1 MFYSRDARL
10 SISSSPMIVWAR
22 NLFSCILQATSS
34 KPLWYQAIFIVGI
47 IHSQLPSSK
56 FNMPILCA
64 QSLRL
69 PSSKFKMPILCT
81 QSLRLP
87 SSKFKGPI
95 LSTQSLRLPSSK
107 SKRPILCTQS
117 LRLPSSKF
125 KRSILCTQSLR
136 LPSSKFKRPKT
147 RNGPPQ
153 KKAIWEDE
161 IFEKQWLLSAQR
173 TRKKAANIQIGRGSS
188 GAPKAR
194 LFLFFDRFGGSGLA
208 DRCFRDR
215 LSADLGLLCAAAAA
229 GKQSLGSSF
238 WPTWA
243 LTGAQRR
250 RQTVFRE
257 QFLPTWALTGAQRR
271 RQAVFREQFLPT
283 WALTGARRRRQAVFR
298 ERFWPTWALTF
309 RGRQAVFRDQFLA
322 HPDT

>member
-1 MFYSRDARL
+1 MTGVFYSRDARL

-34 KPLWYQAIFIVGI
+34 KLLWYQAIFIVGI

-69 PSSKFKMPILCT
+69 PSFKFKMPILCT

-125 KRSILCTQSLR
+125 KRPILCTQSLR
-136 LPSSKFKRPKT
+136 LLRPPSLKGGKPET
-147 RNGPPQ
+147 APQ
-153 KKAIWEDE
+153 KKTIWEDE

-173 TRKKAANIQIGRGSS
+173 ARKKN
-188 GAPKAR
+188 
-194 LFLFFDRFGGSGLA
+194 
-208 DRCFRDR
+208 
-215 LSADLGLLCAAAAA
+215 
-229 GKQSLGSSF
+229 GKYS
-238 WPTWA
+238 T
-243 LTGAQRR
+243 R
-250 RQTVFRE
+250 
-257 QFLPTWALTGAQRR
+257 
-271 RQAVFREQFLPT
+271 
-283 WALTGARRRRQAVFR
+283 
-298 ERFWPTWALTF
+298 
-309 RGRQAVFRDQFLA
+309 RGRRAFFNFLTYLA
-322 HPDT
+322 GPVWQTDV

>member
-1 MFYSRDARL
+1 MKRDPTLKIGCTLWERGSRVGMTGVFYSRDASL

-34 KPLWYQAIFIVGI
+34 KLLWYQAIFIVGR

-81 QSLRLP
+81 QSLGLP

-125 KRSILCTQSLR
+125 KRS
-136 LPSSKFKRPKT
+136 K
-147 RNGPPQ
+147 
-153 KKAIWEDE
+153 
-161 IFEKQWLLSAQR
+161 LLHSI
-173 TRKKAANIQIGRGSS
+173 T
-188 GAPKAR
+188 
-194 LFLFFDRFGGSGLA
+194 
-208 DRCFRDR
+208 
-215 LSADLGLLCAAAAA
+215 AAAVL
-229 GKQSLGSSF
+229 Q
-238 WPTWA
+238 
-243 LTGAQRR
+243 
-250 RQTVFRE
+250 V
-257 QFLPTWALTGAQRR
+257 
-271 RQAVFREQFLPT
+271 
-283 WALTGARRRRQAVFR
+283 
-298 ERFWPTWALTF
+298 
-309 RGRQAVFRDQFLA
+309 
-322 HPDT
+322 

>member
-1 MFYSRDARL
+1 MTGVFYSRDARL

-34 KPLWYQAIFIVGI
+34 KLLWYQAIFIVGI

-153 KKAIWEDE
+153 KRRSGK
-161 IFEKQWLLSAQR
+161 
-173 TRKKAANIQIGRGSS
+173 TR
-188 GAPKAR
+188 
-194 LFLFFDRFGGSGLA
+194 FLKNNGF
-208 DRCFRDR
+208 
-215 LSADLGLLCAAAAA
+215 
-229 GKQSLGSSF
+229 
-238 WPTWA
+238 
-243 LTGAQRR
+243 
-250 RQTVFRE
+250 
-257 QFLPTWALTGAQRR
+257 
-271 RQAVFREQFLPT
+271 
-283 WALTGARRRRQAVFR
+283 
-298 ERFWPTWALTF
+298 
-309 RGRQAVFRDQFLA
+309 
-322 HPDT
+322 

>member
-1 MFYSRDARL
+1 MRQTRVQKPGATLGGQAGHYPTPPVKGMRL
-10 SISSSPMIVWAR
+10 
-22 NLFSCILQATSS
+22 
-34 KPLWYQAIFIVGI
+34 LWYQAIFIVGI

-64 QSLRL
+64 QSLSL

-125 KRSILCTQSLR
+125 ERSILCTQSLR

-153 KKAIWEDE
+153 KKRSG
-161 IFEKQWLLSAQR
+161 K
-173 TRKKAANIQIGRGSS
+173 TR
-188 GAPKAR
+188 
-194 LFLFFDRFGGSGLA
+194 FLKNKGF
-208 DRCFRDR
+208 
-215 LSADLGLLCAAAAA
+215 
-229 GKQSLGSSF
+229 
-238 WPTWA
+238 
-243 LTGAQRR
+243 
-250 RQTVFRE
+250 
-257 QFLPTWALTGAQRR
+257 
-271 RQAVFREQFLPT
+271 
-283 WALTGARRRRQAVFR
+283 
-298 ERFWPTWALTF
+298 
-309 RGRQAVFRDQFLA
+309 
-322 HPDT
+322 

>member
-1 MFYSRDARL
+1 MKRDPTLKIGCTLWERGSRVGMTGVFYSRDARL

-87 SSKFKGPI
+87 SSKFKGLI

-161 IFEKQWLLSAQR
+161 IFEKQWLSRCAEKSGKYSN
-173 TRKKAANIQIGRGSS
+173 RKG
-188 GAPKAR
+188 
-194 LFLFFDRFGGSGLA
+194 
-208 DRCFRDR
+208 
-215 LSADLGLLCAAAAA
+215 
-229 GKQSLGSSF
+229 
-238 WPTWA
+238 
-243 LTGAQRR
+243 
-250 RQTVFRE
+250 V
-257 QFLPTWALTGAQRR
+257 
-271 RQAVFREQFLPT
+271 
-283 WALTGARRRRQAVFR
+283 
-298 ERFWPTWALTF
+298 
-309 RGRQAVFRDQFLA
+309 
-322 HPDT
+322 

>member
-1 MFYSRDARL
+1 MKRDPTLKIGCSLWERSSRVGMTGVFYSRDARL

-22 NLFSCILQATSS
+22 NLFSWHFASHIKQA
-34 KPLWYQAIFIVGI
+34 PLVPSNLHIGI

-125 KRSILCTQSLR
+125 WRSILCYGVSQ
-136 LPSSKFKRPKT
+136 KFT
-147 RNGPPQ
+147 
-153 KKAIWEDE
+153 
-161 IFEKQWLLSAQR
+161 
-173 TRKKAANIQIGRGSS
+173 IQ
-188 GAPKAR
+188 
-194 LFLFFDRFGGSGLA
+194 
-208 DRCFRDR
+208 
-215 LSADLGLLCAAAAA
+215 
-229 GKQSLGSSF
+229 
-238 WPTWA
+238 
-243 LTGAQRR
+243 
-250 RQTVFRE
+250 
-257 QFLPTWALTGAQRR
+257 
-271 RQAVFREQFLPT
+271 
-283 WALTGARRRRQAVFR
+283 
-298 ERFWPTWALTF
+298 
-309 RGRQAVFRDQFLA
+309 
-322 HPDT
+322 

>member
-87 SSKFKGPI
+87 SSTFKGPI

-147 RNGPPQ
+147 RNGPPPK

-161 IFEKQWLLSAQR
+161 IFEKQWLLSA
-173 TRKKAANIQIGRGSS
+173 RKKAANIQIGRGCS

-194 LFLFFDRFGGSGLA
+194 LFYFLTDLAGPVWQTDVSGTGCLQIWG
-208 DRCFRDR
+208 F
-215 LSADLGLLCAAAAA
+215 SAPPPRPAS
-229 GKQSLGSSF
+229 SL
-238 WPTWA
+238 
-243 LTGAQRR
+243 
-250 RQTVFRE
+250 
-257 QFLPTWALTGAQRR
+257 
-271 RQAVFREQFLPT
+271 
-283 WALTGARRRRQAVFR
+283 
-298 ERFWPTWALTF
+298 
-309 RGRQAVFRDQFLA
+309 
-322 HPDT
+322 

>member
-1 MFYSRDARL
+1 MTGVFYSRDARL

-22 NLFSCILQATSS
+22 NLFSCILQATLS
-34 KPLWYQAIFIVGI
+34 KLLWYQAIFIVGI
-47 IHSQLPSSK
+47 IHSH
-56 FNMPILCA
+56 MPILCA
-64 QSLRL
+64 QSLSL

-153 KKAIWEDE
+153 KRRSCENTR
-161 IFEKQWLLSAQR
+161 SASPVFPQLGLEPNH
-173 TRKKAANIQIGRGSS
+173 AGLASQS
-188 GAPKAR
+188 
-194 LFLFFDRFGGSGLA
+194 LFLLEEFLQSKTQWHSKTFLSSSNYSNRVQSSLK
-208 DRCFRDR
+208 R
-215 LSADLGLLCAAAAA
+215 LP
-229 GKQSLGSSF
+229 KSSK
-238 WPTWA
+238 
-243 LTGAQRR
+243 
-250 RQTVFRE
+250 
-257 QFLPTWALTGAQRR
+257 
-271 RQAVFREQFLPT
+271 
-283 WALTGARRRRQAVFR
+283 
-298 ERFWPTWALTF
+298 
-309 RGRQAVFRDQFLA
+309 
-322 HPDT
+322 

>member
-1 MFYSRDARL
+1 MKRDPTLKIGCTLWERGSRVGMTGVFYSRDARL

-34 KPLWYQAIFIVGI
+34 KLLWYQAIFIVGI

-87 SSKFKGPI
+87 SSKFWGQYFP
-95 LSTQSLRLPSSK
+95 LNLCACRPPSLRGQYFALNHCACRPPSFRGQYFALNHCGC
-107 SKRPILCTQS
+107 RPPS
-117 LRLPSSKF
+117 L
-125 KRSILCTQSLR
+125 
-136 LPSSKFKRPKT
+136 KRPKT

-161 IFEKQWLLSAQR
+161 IFEKQWLLSAHCA
-173 TRKKAANIQIGRGSS
+173 RKKAANIQLGRGYS

-194 LFLFFDRFGGSGLA
+194 LF
-208 DRCFRDR
+208 
-215 LSADLGLLCAAAAA
+215 
-229 GKQSLGSSF
+229 
-238 WPTWA
+238 
-243 LTGAQRR
+243 
-250 RQTVFRE
+250 
-257 QFLPTWALTGAQRR
+257 
-271 RQAVFREQFLPT
+271 
-283 WALTGARRRRQAVFR
+283 
-298 ERFWPTWALTF
+298 
-309 RGRQAVFRDQFLA
+309 
-322 HPDT
+322 